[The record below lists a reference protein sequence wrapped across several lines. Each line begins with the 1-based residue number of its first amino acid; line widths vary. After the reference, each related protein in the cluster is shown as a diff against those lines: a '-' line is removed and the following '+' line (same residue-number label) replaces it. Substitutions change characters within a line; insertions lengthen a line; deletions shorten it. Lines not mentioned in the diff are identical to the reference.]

1 MSLFARSVSDGV
13 SRSLPLPPPRP
24 PFRSKRAVSPTGT
37 SPPLRKRRNGAYL
50 MRRSC
55 SLTLARPRTRFL
67 LAMLHTVLLRT
78 VALCVVA
85 CGVLPRPASAQSHW
99 FNEVVK
105 SGAVDCFYE
114 VLEEKVPVRATAV
127 VVDGGRLDIRLVVQ
141 HTYDMHQ
148 VRAESPK
155 TVHVKTFRDIP
166 EMQHLDFITEQGGEY
181 SFCFDNRAMPPTSGI
196 DVHAVPTHRLDI
208 ASPLSGGD
216 KVVAF
221 ELHFRESAEKAH
233 RGSTPKK
240 AEKEGLVDK
249 KKRPAEV
256 ADTVPIKGSLDNL
269 ESLLENIESE
279 ANYMHYREEQNRN
292 TGESNNS
299 RVMYLTLIETA
310 VLLLVSS
317 GQAYMIRSWFAQYQ
331 PARAWA

>member
-1 MSLFARSVSDGV
+1 MSVSTY
-13 SRSLPLPPPRP
+13 PC
-24 PFRSKRAVSPTGT
+24 FA
-37 SPPLRKRRNGAYL
+37 
-50 MRRSC
+50 
-55 SLTLARPRTRFL
+55 LAL
-67 LAMLHTVLLRT
+67 IILVT
-78 VALCVVA
+78 VAKSCD
-85 CGVLPRPASAQSHW
+85 GQSHW

-114 VLEEKVPVRATAV
+114 VLEERVPVRATAI

-181 SFCFDNRAMPPTSGI
+181 SFCFDNRPRPPTSGL
-196 DVHAVPTHRLDI
+196 DVHAVPEHRLDVTT
-208 ASPLSGGD
+208 SLSKGD

-233 RGSTPKK
+233 QGSTPKK
-240 AEKEGLVDK
+240 SEKSGLVDK

-256 ADTVPIKGSLDNL
+256 ADTVPIKGSLSNL
-269 ESLLENIESE
+269 EELLIKIETE

-292 TGESNNS
+292 TAESNNA
-299 RVMYLTLIETA
+299 RVMYLTLLETA
-310 VLLLVSS
+310 VLLVVST
-317 GQAYMIRSWFAQYQ
+317 GQAYMIRSWFAQYSPQ
-331 PARAWA
+331 KQWA

>member
-1 MSLFARSVSDGV
+1 MFINTKNNIFILYCKFFVTFSLFV
-13 SRSLPLPPPRP
+13 SRC
-24 PFRSKRAVSPTGT
+24 
-37 SPPLRKRRNGAYL
+37 NG
-50 MRRSC
+50 
-55 SLTLARPRTRFL
+55 
-67 LAMLHTVLLRT
+67 
-78 VALCVVA
+78 
-85 CGVLPRPASAQSHW
+85 QSHW

-114 VLEEKVPVRATAV
+114 VLEERVPVRATAV
-127 VVDGGRLDIRLVVQ
+127 VVDGGNLDIRLIVQ
-141 HTYDMHQ
+141 HSYDMHQ
-148 VRAESPK
+148 VRAESAR

-166 EMQHLDFITEQGGEY
+166 EMQHLDFVTEQGGEY
-181 SFCFDNRAMPPTSGI
+181 SFCFDNRPTPPATGV
-196 DVHAVPTHRLDI
+196 DVHAVPTHRLDVS
-208 ASPLSGGD
+208 APLSKGA

-233 RGSTPKK
+233 AGTTPKK
-240 AEKEGLVDK
+240 ADKETLKDK

-256 ADTVPIKGSLDNL
+256 TDTIPIKGSLQNL
-269 ESLLENIESE
+269 EDLLSKIETE
-279 ANYMHYREEQNRN
+279 ANYMHYREEANRN

-299 RVMYLTLIETA
+299 RVMYLTLLETL